1 MKETGDGSGKNW
13 EELLAELLYLRS
25 RVPELDTLR
34 EKDRRSFFDDAPVMC
49 VVTWTIGDQPIVRD
63 CNGLFLKT
71 LSFERDEVIGQP
83 LADFYSPDSRRD
95 LFEGGY
101 HEALEGEFTA
111 RERQL
116 RAKDGHHVDTLL
128 RAVPETDDDGVV
140 LGTRSMYIDITERKR
155 LEEAQERFMS
165 ILGATTDFV
174 AIADPK
180 GRMFYLN
187 AAGRRMAGFAED
199 EVLSGQ
205 SLLDCYPED
214 IGQLILRAGLPAATR
229 DGVWSGDTII
239 RHRNGQEFRTSQ
251 VLLSHSSATGKVEF
265 LSTIA
270 RDVTEEKQAQEALR
284 RSQQHLKLALSAAQ
298 VGTWEWDLSKDKITW
313 SDGIEVILGLSQG
326 SFDGTR
332 KTFAGLVHTA
342 DKAPL
347 GKIFRKALRSGAPS
361 RFEHRLLVEGQTHW
375 IVSQGRAF
383 HNERG
388 RAIRMAGTL
397 TNITARKRSEEALRY
412 RIDLD
417 DLINAV
423 SSRMSNTPLVRLDEN
438 IREALRA
445 VGQFLGVDRGQL
457 MQFTEDG
464 HFKSTTHE
472 WCRDGM
478 TARIEELQNIPT
490 QEFKWFQSQ
499 ILNRDLVRISTLD
512 GLPSEAESEAATF
525 RSGGILSLIAVPVV
539 SMGSI
544 VGYLRFITEGSEQ
557 TWSEEEANLVK
568 IIGELMAGA
577 LERRR
582 AAELEELKEAAETAN
597 EAKSSFLAHMS
608 HEIRTPMNAIIG
620 MSDLLLDTDLS
631 PEQRKHGAILKSAA
645 EGLLQLVDDI
655 LDFSKI
661 EAGKLSL
668 EIVDFQLK
676 DVVRA
681 AIEPLIPRAVSKGI
695 DLRHDVTDAFPTR
708 LQGDSTRLRQLLIN
722 LVGNAIKFTE
732 GGFIQVNVEQKG
744 FNDAGA
750 NLRFSVEDSGIG
762 IPKEVQES
770 LFDAF
775 TQADN
780 STSRRFGG
788 TGLGLSICHKLVE
801 LMGGR
806 IGVESHLGKGSTFW
820 FELSL
825 MPAVAQSPQ
834 QHAENYIREPSG
846 LHKPQRHH
854 LLLAEDNEVNQLVA
868 LSQLR
873 ALGYPV
879 DASSNGH
886 EVLEALERTNYD
898 LILMDCQMP
907 ELDGYETTRRIRQ
920 HPQKCW
926 REIPIVAVTAH
937 AMKGDREKCIEA
949 GMNDY
954 ISKPFQQHELQKVL
968 ERWLRTES
976 SPVNE
981 VDAPPSSA

>member
-1 MKETGDGSGKNW
+1 MKESSDSSSKNW

-25 RVPELDTLR
+25 RVPELDALR
-34 EKDRRSFFDDAPVMC
+34 ERDRRSFFDDAPVMC

-63 CNGLFLKT
+63 VNDLFLKT
-71 LSFERDEVIGQP
+71 VGYERDEVIGQP
-83 LADFYSPDSRRD
+83 LADFYSPQSRRE

-101 HEALEGEFTA
+101 HETVDGEFA
-111 RERQL
+111 ALERQL
-116 RAKDGHHVDTLL
+116 RAKGGEVVDTLL
-128 RAVPETDDDGVV
+128 RAVPETDDDGVI

-174 AIADPK
+174 AIADPQGK
-180 GRMFYLN
+180 MLYLN
-187 AAGRRMAGFAED
+187 AAGRRMAGIPPEEA
-199 EVLSGQ
+199 LTGQ

-214 IGQLILRAGLPAATR
+214 IGQLILRAGLPAAMR

-239 RHRNGQEFRTSQ
+239 RHRHGREFRTSQ
-251 VLLSHSSATGKVEF
+251 VLLSHRSTSGKVEY

-270 RDVTEEKQAQEALR
+270 RDVTEEKQAQEDLR

-298 VGTWEWDLSKDKITW
+298 VGTWEWDLSADRVIW
-313 SDGIEVILGLSQG
+313 SDGIEAILGLAPGTFSGTRRTFAQLIHPADQG
-326 SFDGTR
+326 S
-332 KTFAGLVHTA
+332 
-342 DKAPL
+342 L
-347 GKIFRKALRSGAPS
+347 GKIFRKALRSGEPY
-361 RFEHRLLVEGQTHW
+361 RFEHRLLVDGQTHW

-388 RAIRMAGTL
+388 RPIRMAGTL

-417 DLINAV
+417 DLVNAV
-423 SSRMSNTPLVRLDEN
+423 SSRMSKSPVMRLDEN
-438 IREALRA
+438 LRETLRA
-445 VGQFLGVDRGQL
+445 VGQFLSVDRAQL
-457 MQFTEDG
+457 LQLSDDGGTE
-464 HFKSTTHE
+464 SVTHE
-472 WCRDGM
+472 WCRDGLQ
-478 TARIEELQNIPT
+478 ARIEELQDIPVG
-490 QEFKWFQSQ
+490 ESGWFRSQ

-512 GLPSEAESEAATF
+512 GLPLEAQDDARHLQEE
-525 RSGGILSLIAVPVV
+525 GILSLLAVPVV
-539 SMGSI
+539 SMGQTF
-544 VGYLRFITEGSEQ
+544 GYLRFVSEAAEMA
-557 TWSEEEANLVK
+557 WSDEEAVLVK
-568 IIGELMAGA
+568 IIGELVAGA

-582 AAELEELKEAAETAN
+582 ASTLERLKEAAETAN

-620 MSDLLLDTDLS
+620 MSDLLLDTDLTT
-631 PEQRKHGAILKSAA
+631 EQRKHGAILKSAA

-668 EIVDFQLK
+668 EFVDFRLR

-681 AIEPLIPRAVSKGI
+681 AVEPLIPRAVSKGI
-695 DLRHDVTDAFPTR
+695 DLRFDVTDTFPTQLR
-708 LQGDSTRLRQLLIN
+708 GDSTRIRQLLIN

-732 GGFIQVNVEQKG
+732 NGFIQVRVAHLG
-744 FNDAGA
+744 LDDAGVH
-750 NLRFSVEDSGIG
+750 LRFSVEDSGIG
-762 IPKEVQES
+762 IPQEVQDR

-801 LMGGR
+801 LMGGT

-820 FELSL
+820 FELFL
-825 MPAVAQSPQ
+825 TPAVTQSPGETTVHEGQ
-834 QHAENYIREPSG
+834 TPAGSHRPQG
-846 LHKPQRHH
+846 HK

-879 DASSNGH
+879 DAAGNGH
-886 EVLEALERTNYD
+886 EVLEALEEQPYS

-907 ELDGYETTRRIRQ
+907 ELDGYETTRRIRR
-920 HPQKCW
+920 HPKGEL
-926 REIPIVAVTAH
+926 RDIPIVAVTAH
-937 AMKGDREKCIEA
+937 AMKGDREKCLDA

-954 ISKPFQQHELQKVL
+954 ISKPFQQHELQAVL
-968 ERWLRTES
+968 ERWLAME
-976 SPVNE
+976 E
-981 VDAPPSSA
+981 EAAP